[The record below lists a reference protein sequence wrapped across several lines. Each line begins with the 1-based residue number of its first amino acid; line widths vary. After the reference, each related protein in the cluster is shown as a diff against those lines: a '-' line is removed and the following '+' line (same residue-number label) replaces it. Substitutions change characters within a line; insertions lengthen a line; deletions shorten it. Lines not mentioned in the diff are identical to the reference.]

1 MRTAIDC
8 PHRWPVPELLDRLLR
23 AHGPSGHEHLAFD
36 ACARRSARSPRSRPT
51 RSATSSRAARGDGP
65 LLALFAHLDV
75 IGAAVAHVADDA
87 LIAVHQLGSWR
98 ANVAYGQRVEI
109 RTKDGAVA
117 GVIARKVKDN
127 EKVEWGQ
134 LYVDIGAEDG
144 EEARSLVAPG
154 DPMVLVGA
162 AASSSRTDGSRRG
175 RSTTA
180 PASTSRSRRC
190 GAPRERNVA
199 VVAAAQE
206 ELGAHGAMAAAHG
219 LRPDVAIAIDVTY
232 ATDVPGDDPATGGHH
247 VLGGGAAI
255 FRGPA
260 VNPRVFELLV
270 EAAREEGIDAH
281 DRGRREDVHGRGRD
295 LRLPRGHPDRARLD
309 PAPQHALADRD
320 RPAERPRGV
329 RRSCWPRSRR
339 ECGRT
344 RPTPGRFRACPA
356 QSSSP
361 PSARPS
367 ASSAAASPA
376 TRRPS
381 SARS

>member
-1 MRTAIDC
+1 MAL
-8 PHRWPVPELLDRLLR
+8 PELLDRLLR
-23 AHGPSGHEHLAFD
+23 AHGPSGHEQLAFD
-36 ACARRSARSPRSRPT
+36 AVRAAVGAVAEIETDSVANLIARRT
-51 RSATSSRAARGDGP
+51 GEGP
-65 LLALFAHLDV
+65 LVALFAHLDV

-117 GVIARKVKDN
+117 GVIARKVKDD

-134 LYVDIGAEDG
+134 LYVDIGAKDG

-154 DPMVLVGA
+154 DPMVLVAPPLELANGRIA
-162 AASSSRTDGSRRG
+162 SRTLDNRAGVYVALETLRRAEG
-175 RSTTA
+175 V
-180 PASTSRSRRC
+180 
-190 GAPRERNVA
+190 NVA

-270 EAAREEGIDAH
+270 EAAREEGIDHTIEAGARTYT
-281 DRGRREDVHGRGRD
+281 DADVTFASREGIPTGLVSIPLRNMHSPIEIVQLSD
-295 LRLPRGHPDRARLD
+295 LEACVQVLTAFAARL
-309 PAPQHALADRD
+309 
-320 RPAERPRGV
+320 RPDE
-329 RRSCWPRSRR
+329 
-339 ECGRT
+339 T
-344 RPTPGRFRACPA
+344 Y
-356 QSSSP
+356 
-361 PSARPS
+361 AR
-367 ASSAAASPA
+367 
-376 TRRPS
+376 
-381 SARS
+381 